1 MPSSPNDLLEVGILD
16 DRRVTVE
23 PLSAPPAAVHEGRHR
38 VWRLRGGGRDPRVDG
53 RGELGDRGEARGRDH
68 VHGHRHRR
76 SPAPSPARTTGSQF
90 GGWVGAEAIH
100 IQHSHLMHHLLDCLC
115 TQHPSPKLHLPLS
128 SNILLPL
135 VPRQSLES
143 GIPPGSGHCDFSDGK
158 DRTNYPGKRRG
169 GAGSAFYLCSFRRIR
184 ESERARPHNCELTQL
199 FSIDLFVTAYLY
211 SASAPPVVVSDA
223 IKSRPEKGLSS
234 LPSSPKYFQQQLVRV
249 YVCARQRRSSVWNTD
264 REVWKRARGPRTN
277 EREAK
282 RNSTL
287 WEIVRRGGTVTF
299 MQVRVGRAERN
310 KGNAAQFAVQR

>member
-1 MPSSPNDLLEVGILD
+1 M
-16 DRRVTVE
+16 
-23 PLSAPPAAVHEGRHR
+23 
-38 VWRLRGGGRDPRVDG
+38 WRLRGGGRDPRVDG

-76 SPAPSPARTTGSQF
+76 SAAPSPARTTGSQF

-234 LPSSPKYFQQQLVRV
+234 LPSPLPRSTSSNSSCVFTFALGNGGALFGIRI
-249 YVCARQRRSSVWNTD
+249 ARCGNE
-264 REVWKRARGPRTN
+264 REVRNYERTSQ
-277 EREAK
+277 REAK

-299 MQVRVGRAERN
+299 MQVRVGRAEGERG
-310 KGNAAQFAVQR
+310 KCSAVRSSEMISDRGSRVGLGKHES